1 MEPND
6 LPKRAARY
14 IQDIGVRALDHL
26 ADHIE
31 VAAPAA
37 PPEGEKASIAPANAI
52 QGLVQH
58 WKTMATSDKEQFVE
72 RVGASVMEMV
82 VASATVQRG
91 LKAGKKTV
99 KEAKK
104 AIRKRVKKVRKSAAG
119 FASNL
124 AEKKDS
130 DGKTKKKKKS

>member
-26 ADHIE
+26 ADHID

-37 PPEGEKASIAPANAI
+37 PPEGESASTAPANAI
-52 QGLVQH
+52 QGLVQQ
-58 WKTMATSDKEQFVE
+58 WKTMATGDKEQFVE
-72 RVGASVMEMV
+72 RVGASVMEMI

-91 LKAGKKTV
+91 LKVGKKTV
-99 KEAKK
+99 REATK
-104 AIRKRVKKVRKSAAG
+104 AIRKRVKKVRKAVSKSTKAPKKKDG
-119 FASNL
+119 DRKRK
-124 AEKKDS
+124 EKKN
-130 DGKTKKKKKS
+130 